1 MHNSWLAEY
10 WWILVILLY
19 VILLALLMWVLN
31 RRGTLKTA
39 WPKIS
44 LVINCLVI
52 MVIPAMHSPGSY
64 FNAAIVVFNL
74 LILLWSLPK
83 SEKSSKPQG

>member
-1 MHNSWLAEY
+1 
-10 WWILVILLY
+10 
-19 VILLALLMWVLN
+19 LMWVLN

-44 LVINCLVI
+44 LVINCAII
-52 MVIPAMHSPGSY
+52 MVIPAMHPPGSY

-74 LILLWSLPK
+74 LTLLWSLPK
-83 SEKSSKPQG
+83 SEKPSKLLDR